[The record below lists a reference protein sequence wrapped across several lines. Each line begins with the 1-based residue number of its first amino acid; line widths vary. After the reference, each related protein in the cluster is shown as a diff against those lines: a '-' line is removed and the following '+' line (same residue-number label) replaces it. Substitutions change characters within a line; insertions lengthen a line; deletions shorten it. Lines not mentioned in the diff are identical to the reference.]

1 MASIT
6 LYKVEEYKKDYF
18 KIFSGIY
25 NDFRYRA
32 ASDYNFEL
40 EPLNYENFIKSI
52 EGGLLK
58 CLILFEDDIPTSFL
72 VYTTLISEAL
82 ELNIIHCIGTDNA
95 NAKRKLLIEDF
106 LKRNKQLT
114 KEKIVTYP
122 LLGKQSSFANDIT
135 TFGFKV
141 VNTSVMAFK
150 LADVNAIN
158 KLREMQTTKA
168 PYEYTITNWK
178 TTYFKEAATILNES
192 FRKSSDALFD
202 SRFQSVKGCR
212 DILEKIT
219 NNIYGDFLPGIT
231 KVLIYK
237 KHIVGFCMANLTN
250 NKIANIPVVAI
261 LPEHRNK
268 GLGKLLVKNMIEN
281 LLTSAISKG
290 WELKELNVSCD
301 SDSLPA
307 VKMYTAIGFKEEYSY
322 PQAYLP
328 KQF

>member
-1 MASIT
+1 MANII
-6 LYKVEEYKKDYF
+6 LYKVEQYKKDYF

-40 EPLNYENFIKSI
+40 EPLNYENFIKSV

-82 ELNIIHCIGTDNA
+82 ELNIIHCIGNENT
-95 NAKRKLLIEDF
+95 NAKRKLLIEEF
-106 LKRNKQLT
+106 LKQNKHLT

-135 TFGFKV
+135 TFGFKI

-150 LADVNAIN
+150 LTDINSIN
-158 KLREMQTTKA
+158 KLREMPTVKL
-168 PYEYTITNWK
+168 PFEYSITNWR
-178 TTYFKEAATILNES
+178 TTYFKEAATIINEA
-192 FRKSSDALFD
+192 FKNSSDALFD
-202 SRFQSVKGCR
+202 SRFLSVKGSR

-231 KVLIYK
+231 KVLIHK
-237 KHIVGFCMANLTN
+237 KHVVGFCLANLTN
-250 NKIANIPVVAI
+250 NRIANIPIVAI
-261 LPEHRNK
+261 MPQHRNK
-268 GLGKLLVKNMIEN
+268 GLGKALLKELINN
-281 LLTSAISKG
+281 LITSAITGG

-301 SDSLPA
+301 SDNQPS
-307 VKMYTAIGFKEEYSY
+307 VKMYKAVGFNEEYSY

-328 KQF
+328 KQV

>member
-1 MASIT
+1 MANIT

-40 EPLNYENFIKSI
+40 EPLSYENFIKSI

-82 ELNIIHCIGTDNA
+82 ELNIIHCIGSENT
-95 NAKRKLLIEDF
+95 NAKRKLLIEEF
-106 LKRNKQLT
+106 LKLNKELT

-122 LLGKQSSFANDIT
+122 LLGKQNTFANDIT
-135 TFGFKV
+135 TFGFKI

-150 LADVNAIN
+150 LTDINAIN
-158 KLREMQTTKA
+158 KLKELTIEKLPMD
-168 PYEYTITNWK
+168 YSITNWR
-178 TTYFKEAATILNES
+178 TTYFKEAATILNEA
-192 FRKSSDALFD
+192 FKNSSDALFD
-202 SRFQSVKGCR
+202 SRFSSVKGCK

-237 KHIVGFCMANLTN
+237 KHVVGFCMANLTN

-261 LPEHRNK
+261 LPQHRNK
-268 GLGKLLVKNMIEN
+268 GFGKILLKQLIEN
-281 LLTSAISKG
+281 LITSAISGG

-301 SDSLPA
+301 SDSIPS
-307 VKMYTAIGFKEEYSY
+307 VKMYKAVGFSEEYSY

-328 KQF
+328 KQV